1 VRDLVIVKPSG
12 GTMTNVPERRTTT
25 LSDGRELSYIE
36 AGDRD
41 GVPLL
46 FTVGSPSS
54 ATGGLAFA
62 DAAATNG
69 VRLISIDKPGYGRS
83 TRDRHRSLV
92 RYGHDVAEL
101 ADALG
106 LGQVALAGQSGGGPH
121 ALAAAHVLGPR
132 VSTLTL
138 IASFGPATEAS
149 VRLELNPLMRSTV
162 ALARNAP
169 WLMGATV
176 GPMKLMLGNAAR
188 AERLVRRSAAKMSPD
203 EREAMEDP
211 RSIFLLKGAE
221 EAFEN
226 FSAVCDEFRAI
237 GRPWGFAIDEVQ
249 APTDL
254 WHGTD
259 DANCSIATAREVARL
274 LPHATLHELP
284 GKGHAFF
291 GADLS
296 VAMANVRAKA
306 WGL

>member
-1 VRDLVIVKPSG
+1 
-12 GTMTNVPERRTTT
+12 MTTVPERRTTT
-25 LSDGRELSYIE
+25 LSDGRAMSYIE
-36 AGDRD
+36 AGDPD

-54 ATGGLAFA
+54 AIGGLAFA

-69 VRLISIDKPGYGRS
+69 VKLISIDKPGYGRS

-106 LGQVALAGQSGGGPH
+106 LDEVALAGQSGGGPH

-132 VSTLTL
+132 VATLTL
-138 IASFGPATEAS
+138 IASFGPASQAS
-149 VRLELNPLMRSTV
+149 VRHGLNPLMRSTV

-169 WLMGATV
+169 WLIGATV
-176 GPMKLMLGNAAR
+176 APMKLILGNASR
-188 AERLVRRSAAKMSPD
+188 AERLMKRSAAKMSAD
-203 EREAMEDP
+203 DREAMDDP
-211 RSIFLLKGAE
+211 RSTYLLEGAE
-221 EAFEN
+221 EALK
-226 FSAVCDEFRAI
+226 SWSSVCDEFRAI
-237 GRPWGFAIDEVQ
+237 GRPWGFELEDVQ

-259 DANCSIATAREVARL
+259 DANCSIGAARSMARL